1 MLLYLLIVCSSY
13 LLQRLFTPGFSNS
26 LSIYLYES
34 AMPDGQNKT
43 GPHYYNLI
51 AKLSAGLYC
60 TFTLANC
67 RQIHTLLLLWQG
79 PVMSRARRRKVG
91 IVDYRLVRTVV
102 GQLWTAP
109 ESCPRLFHDGTA
121 GHP

>member
-1 MLLYLLIVCSSY
+1 MKQIKSQVVFY
-13 LLQRLFTPGFSNS
+13 
-26 LSIYLYES
+26 
-34 AMPDGQNKT
+34 
-43 GPHYYNLI
+43 LI

>member
-1 MLLYLLIVCSSY
+1 MFIQILKFKSIRHVHAACYICCHINIRMNEPEG
-13 LLQRLFTPGFSNS
+13 QRN
-26 LSIYLYES
+26 YYYE
-34 AMPDGQNKT
+34 MI
-43 GPHYYNLI
+43 NLI

>member
-1 MLLYLLIVCSSY
+1 M
-13 LLQRLFTPGFSNS
+13 T
-26 LSIYLYES
+26 
-34 AMPDGQNKT
+34 D
-43 GPHYYNLI
+43 NLI

-91 IVDYRLVRTVV
+91 IVDYRIVRTVV

-109 ESCPRLFHDGTA
+109 ESCPRLFHDDGSFAPQLFYLCRA
-121 GHP
+121 GIDAVGIHLA